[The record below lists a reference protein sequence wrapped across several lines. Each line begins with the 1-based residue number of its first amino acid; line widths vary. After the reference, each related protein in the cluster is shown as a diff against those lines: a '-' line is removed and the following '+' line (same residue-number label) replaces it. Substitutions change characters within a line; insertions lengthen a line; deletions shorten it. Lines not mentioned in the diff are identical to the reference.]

1 MNGQTPKQTSK
12 DGSLK
17 ILEMDDNIVLGVSA
31 HTGKDTAHQGVLR
44 EVFFSNLGPGAAA
57 SSDLGLFTH
66 QAGHTGVGF
75 FPQRFPL
82 AAPPLCGAISACWV
96 ISLPLPSP

>member
-1 MNGQTPKQTSK
+1 MPKQTNK

-17 ILEMDDNIVLGVSA
+17 IFGMDDHIVLQVSA
-31 HTGKDTAHQGVLR
+31 HTGKDTAHQGALR

-57 SSDLGLFTH
+57 PSDLGLFTH
-66 QAGHTGVGF
+66 RACHTGVGF
-75 FPQRFPL
+75 FPQSFPL
-82 AAPPLCGAISACWV
+82 AALPVCGAISACWV